1 MIGKDKRQNRLDRV
15 DEGFF
20 DTVKDQNA
28 DQEDDKHKA
37 GAVGEAA
44 PGGIAGTQEAGT
56 EGLDDGGDGVDIGD
70 PAPFF
75 GDAGDGV
82 DDGGAVHPEADTEG
96 DQVLEVAV
104 LGGHGGDDDA
114 EAKAEAGHEED
125 QEGKGQG
132 PSRKRN
138 GGTAQV
144 EVEQEGEEEEELD
157 AEGDEVGDDDGD
169 GGDEAWEVDLA
180 EEVGVADEGGGG
192 VVEAAGEV
200 APEDGAGHVEEEL
213 REAVGGEFGDVAEDD
228 GEYDGG

>member
-28 DQEDDKHKA
+28 DQEDNQHEA

-56 EGLDDGGDGVDIGD
+56 EGLDDGGDGVDIGN
-70 PAPFF
+70 PAPLF

-82 DDGGAVHPEADTEG
+82 DDGGAVHPEADAEG
-96 DQVLEVAV
+96 DQVLEVTV
-104 LGGHGGDDDA
+104 FGGHGGDDDA

-132 PSRKRN
+132 PS
-138 GGTAQV
+138 
-144 EVEQEGEEEEELD
+144 
-157 AEGDEVGDDDGD
+157 
-169 GGDEAWEVDLA
+169 
-180 EEVGVADEGGGG
+180 
-192 VVEAAGEV
+192 
-200 APEDGAGHVEEEL
+200 
-213 REAVGGEFGDVAEDD
+213 
-228 GEYDGG
+228 